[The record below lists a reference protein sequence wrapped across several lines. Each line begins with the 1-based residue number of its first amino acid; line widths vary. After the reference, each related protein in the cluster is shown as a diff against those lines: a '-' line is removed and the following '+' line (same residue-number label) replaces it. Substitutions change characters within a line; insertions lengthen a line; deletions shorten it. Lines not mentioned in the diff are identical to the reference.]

1 MRRDQRGVSPVALLL
16 LIFLLISIVGVST
29 VLVGRALGWWTY
41 AELPVIGRFFPA
53 PPVEE
58 PEEESPSEPVVD
70 PVAELTAELAKK
82 QEEIAALQS
91 SLDQKNEEVTSLSER
106 LAELT
111 AQLEQQTADSV
122 SEKWQETAKML
133 QNMRAEQAAA
143 IISHYDDAEI
153 MQVLQLMSAETAGG
167 ILSKMDPARAARVT
181 AASR

>member
-1 MRRDQRGVSPVALLL
+1 MRLDKRGVSPVALLL
-16 LIFLLISIVGVST
+16 LIFLLVSIVGVST

-41 AELPVIGRFFPA
+41 ADLPVIGRFFPA

-58 PEEESPSEPVVD
+58 PEEESPGEPVVD
-70 PVAELTAELAKK
+70 QVAVLSAELAKK

-91 SLDQKNEEVTSLSER
+91 SLNQKSEEVTSLTAR

-111 AQLEQQTADSV
+111 ASLEQQTTATV
-122 SEKWQETAKML
+122 EEKWRETAKML

-143 IISHYDDAEI
+143 IISHYADDEV
-153 MQVLQLMSAETAGG
+153 MQVLRLMPAESAGG